1 MPKQQSKSIREPRE
15 SAAFV
20 CVSPTVMP
28 LDSAIPPI
36 EQAAA
41 FLKVY
46 SVTLRRKATLLLAF
60 LPLLLGDDLASILGL
75 TTDRIRSHTRKILS
89 FQRLDDCSSQ
99 SDKTGAKQ

>member
-20 CVSPTVMP
+20 CVSPAVMP
-28 LDSAIPPI
+28 LDSAIQPI

-41 FLKVY
+41 FLKVH
-46 SVTLRRKATLLLAF
+46 SVTLGRRTKALAAF
-60 LPLLLGDDLASILGL
+60 LPSLLGDDLASILGL
-75 TTDRIRSHTRKILS
+75 TTNRIRSHTRKILS

-99 SDKTGAKQ
+99 FDKTGAKQ